1 MKIKFSEEV
10 KAALRTLSKE
20 DRRKYVENAVAQQLA
35 KDKQRTV
42 IVASLDTE
50 LEDSEPVGAGID
62 FVMNS
67 SNVAV
72 VGTPIGIGP
81 LVFNHES
88 QPCQQEWLEAMVQ
101 GSKIPF
107 RTRDGLSG
115 SVQIFFEGSDTQE
128 AEVKP
133 PLLDEDSEPV
143 ASETPRPIF
152 PTPHPGS
159 GYAAGGS
166 GLGVYPSSGYYAG
179 GGLAPGSG
187 VGGSVSSS
195 GHGYGHGF
203 SSSSGGNPS
212 NEVTKREEIKNAETE
227 GSES

>member
-1 MKIKFSEEV
+1 VKIIFSEEV

-20 DRRKYVENAVAQQLA
+20 ERRKYVENAVAQQLA

-50 LEDSEPVGAGID
+50 PE
-62 FVMNS
+62 NS
-67 SNVAV
+67 N
-72 VGTPIGIGP
+72 
-81 LVFNHES
+81 
-88 QPCQQEWLEAMVQ
+88 QQEWLEAMVQ

-128 AEVKP
+128 AEVKLP
-133 PLLDEDSEPV
+133 VLDEDSEPV
-143 ASETPRPIF
+143 SSETPRPIF
-152 PTPHPGS
+152 GVSGS
-159 GYAAGGS
+159 AYAASGGS
-166 GLGVYPSSGYYAG
+166 GLGAYPSSGYYAG

-187 VGGSVSSS
+187 VGGSVCSS
-195 GHGYGHGF
+195 GHGYGHGYD
-203 SSSSGGNPS
+203 SS

-227 GSES
+227 ESEN